1 MSKKCKNECKKTSI
15 GGQALI
21 EGIMMRGPKYT
32 AMAVRDPNGKIV
44 LEKWRTQEKPAPKI
58 AKLPVIRGVYGF
70 ISSMITG
77 YKSLMRSAEISG
89 LEEAEEELRL
99 EKEAK
104 KAAKLA
110 KKQGKTETV
119 QEAPAP
125 DVTDKEATEPISVTE
140 ENGTADAPKTEP
152 IASKIDKTDK
162 KGKKKEKESS
172 PLVTVIMLIGTV
184 LGIVLSVGLFIML
197 PVLIYDWCTPI
208 IPDSITSN
216 MWLNTL
222 VKSVFEG
229 VLRIIVLV
237 AYMLLVSLMKD
248 IRRTFRYHGAEHK
261 TIFCYEHGNKLTVEN
276 VRKEGRFHPRCGTSF
291 LILMLIVGIFV
302 SFFIDPAFLLITKDP
317 AIFDTAKYTVMRTGI
332 KILLTPLIMGLG
344 YELIKFAGRHDNIIT
359 KIISAPGVW
368 LQHITVLEPDD
379 GMIECAI
386 RAFVEVMPAEERE
399 MYVEKT
405 VQEDSAEYS
414 EEARLDI
421 GDTDAEDSPEE
432 TCKEDVSE
440 ARTREVTEEETG
452 E

>member
-1 MSKKCKNECKKTSI
+1 MNLSKKCKNECKKTSI

-44 LEKWRTQEKPAPKI
+44 LEKWRTSTKDIPKI
-58 AKLPVIRGVYGF
+58 AKLPIIRGVYGF
-70 ISSMITG
+70 ISSMVTG

-89 LEEAEEELRL
+89 LEEAEEELRR

-104 KAAKLA
+104 KAEKLA
-110 KKQGKTETV
+110 KKKAKAEKKNDIPASQPECAEKTAE
-119 QEAPAP
+119 
-125 DVTDKEATEPISVTE
+125 EPVTE
-140 ENGTADAPKTEP
+140 EQKEEKDT
-152 IASKIDKTDK
+152 
-162 KGKKKEKESS
+162 KKKDKKESS
-172 PLVTVIMLIGTV
+172 ALVTAVMLVGSV
-184 LGIVLSVGLFIML
+184 LGVAISIGLFIAL
-197 PVLIYDWCTPI
+197 PAFIYGWCSPLL
-208 IPDSITSN
+208 PESITGN
-216 MWLNTL
+216 DILNSF

-229 VLRIIVLV
+229 ILRIIVLV

-276 VRKEGRFHPRCGTSF
+276 VRREERFHPRCGTSF

-302 SFFIDPAFLLITKDP
+302 SFFIDPAFLLITKDE
-317 AIFDTAKYTVMRTGI
+317 ALLKTTAYVAMRVGV
-332 KILLTPLIMGLG
+332 KLLLTPLIMGIG
-344 YELIKFAGRHDNIIT
+344 YELIKLAGRHDNIIT

-399 MYVEKT
+399 IYVDSEPCEEESKEEGEEISC
-405 VQEDSAEYS
+405 EDS
-414 EEARLDI
+414 EEAVISDRAEASQD
-421 GDTDAEDSPEE
+421 DAPQNSEE
-432 TCKEDVSE
+432 VASE
-440 ARTREVTEEETG
+440 ASASQVTESTDDQ
-452 E
+452 